1 VQCQLDCQTQVYNDC
16 EQQMV
21 EQCNTECETTGGAIF
36 CDGQFLNVTD
46 VDDCA
51 AELAAEIDIEVDL
64 DIQADVDVDIN
75 PPDTS
80 NDNDDDDNDFSC
92 AVPRL
97 NPRDTGSSAN
107 VVGFAAALWLAQR
120 LRRSGSPANRRR

>member
-75 PPDTS
+75 PPS
-80 NDNDDDDNDFSC
+80 SSSNDDDDDENNFSC
-92 AVPRL
+92 AVQGGA
-97 NPRDTGSSAN
+97 NPGSSGSAPTLLGLLGA
-107 VVGFAAALWLAQR
+107 VWAARR
-120 LRRSGSPANRRR
+120 LRRSTR